1 MGLSQ
6 QDSAGFSIRYLSI
19 RGFLEM
25 KLISKLSQTDN
36 YSSVL
41 SRRYINE
48 RFLMPSSVTSIFS
61 TTTETREERAK
72 LCKDE
77 RAKGPKGQRVK
88 RSKGQRVKRSRDQ
101 RANGLDPSL

>member
-48 RFLMPSSVTSIFS
+48 RFLMPSSVTSIS
-61 TTTETREERAK
+61 SQRRLKRERKEPNFGK
-72 LCKDE
+72 TKGLKDQ
-77 RAKGPKGQRVK
+77 RAKG
-88 RSKGQRVKRSRDQ
+88 SKGQRVKGSKDQ
-101 RANGLDPSL
+101 GTKGPTG